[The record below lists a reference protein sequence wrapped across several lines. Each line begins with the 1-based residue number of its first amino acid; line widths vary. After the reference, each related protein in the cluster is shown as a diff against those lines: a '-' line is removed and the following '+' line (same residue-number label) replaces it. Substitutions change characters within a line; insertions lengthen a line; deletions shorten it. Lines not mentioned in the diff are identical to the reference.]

1 MIHIHE
7 GSTNVYADLG
17 RADADEMLVKAQL
30 ATKITALMK
39 RRRMTQMQAAT
50 VFTMPQPKVSAM
62 LRGQFRGISE
72 EKMMRCLIALGQNVQ
87 IVVKPA
93 RAGKPAALSVA
104 A

>member
-30 ATKITALMK
+30 ATKIAALMK
-39 RRRMTQMQAAT
+39 RRRMTQMQAAK
-50 VFTMPQPKVSAM
+50 VFAMPQPKVSAM

-72 EKMMRCLIALGQNVQ
+72 DKMMRCLIALGQNVQ

-93 RAGKPAALSVA
+93 RGSKPAALSVA